1 MISPILNKKTARKT
15 LFFEFYC
22 SSCDEAEY
30 LAVSHQRY
38 ERFLI
43 LVFFQLA
50 EDEFSNSLIRD
61 KKLRRDTSPQPSPK
75 EREFLDSLDKQSLK

>member
-1 MISPILNKKTARKT
+1 MISPIFNKKTARKT

-30 LAVSHQRY
+30 LAVGHQRY

-61 KKLRRDTSPQPSPK
+61 NKTSSRHLSPTLSK
-75 EREFLDSLDKQSLK
+75 GEGVP